1 MQTSTVARNLA
12 LGILLGLFVSSAA
25 YASGPTLHADKVVV
39 IKDEKLLLLLRKGE
53 ILKSYKVSVG
63 RNPGRRVRQG
73 DNRTP
78 EGVYVIDRRNPRSS
92 FYKALHISYPNA
104 SDVRIARQLGVSP
117 GGEVSIHGLPEGFE
131 DLGASHADLNW
142 TRGCIA
148 VSNDEMDEI
157 WELVADGTPVK
168 IVP

>member
-1 MQTSTVARNLA
+1 MQASTVARNLVFLA
-12 LGILLGLFVSSAA
+12 LLVLFVSSVA
-25 YASGPTLHADKVVV
+25 YASGTIHADKVIV
-39 IKDEKLLLLLRKGE
+39 IKNEKLLLLLHNGK
-53 ILKSYKVSVG
+53 ILKSYKVSIG

-78 EGVYVIDRRNPRSS
+78 EGTYVIDRRNPRSS

-104 SDVRIARQLGVSP
+104 SDIRLARELGVSP
-117 GGEVSIHGLPEGFE
+117 GGEVSIHGLPKGFE
-131 DLGASHADLNW
+131 DLGAYHADFNW

-148 VSNDEMDEI
+148 VSNEEMDEI

>member
-1 MQTSTVARNLA
+1 MQSGTVARKLA
-12 LGILLGLFVSSAA
+12 LGIFLGLFASSAA
-25 YASGPTLHADKVVV
+25 YASGTIHADKVVV
-39 IKDEKLLLLLRKGE
+39 VKNEKLLLLLRKGE
-53 ILKSYKVSVG
+53 VLKSYKVSIG

-78 EGVYVIDRRNPRSS
+78 EGLYVIDRRNPRSS

-104 SDVRIARQLGVSP
+104 SDVRIATKLGVSP
-117 GGEVSIHGLPEGFE
+117 GGEVSIHGLPSGFE

-148 VSNDEMDEI
+148 VSNEEMDEI
-157 WELVADGTPVK
+157 WELVADGTPVN
-168 IVP
+168 IIP